1 MIKYK
6 ILLDASNLSL
16 GGGVQVGLALI
27 HNFINDDA
35 FEIICIA
42 SPQIDQQLNII
53 QKQKIKYYFVEN
65 NESIIGKYNQ
75 GKRIA
80 EIEKKYNPNLTFIIF
95 GPSYWKPKSVS
106 IQGFALGKMIYADEL
121 KIGMLEIGLNFVKKM
136 FFLWSDS
143 FLIVETELV
152 KNKLIKFFNYS
163 SDKIFVIGNSYSPA
177 FESYINKNAINSK
190 ISTCFRILVPG
201 SFYPHKNLERIIKA
215 LALIDKNKIELKMIF
230 TIPEDS
236 EGWRYLSTLAEKMNV
251 IELIET
257 VGFIENSKF
266 ARLYQEC
273 GAVICASLV
282 ESSTAVFPEAFLAKR
297 PLLVSDRPFATE
309 LCEDA
314 AIYFDPLSEH
324 SIADAIFKLATNDM
338 LRKELVKKGVKVLE
352 KNYPSA
358 KSKWLMQKE
367 LIIKLINESK

>member
-27 HNFINDDA
+27 HNFINDDN
-35 FEIICIA
+35 FEIICVA
-42 SPQIDQQLNII
+42 SPQIDRQLNIT
-53 QKQKIKYYFVEN
+53 QKQKIKHYFVEKN
-65 NESIIGKYNQ
+65 VSIIAKYNQ

-95 GPSYWKPKSVS
+95 GPSYWKPKSLS

-121 KIGMLEIGLNFVKKM
+121 QIGMLESGLNFVKKM
-136 FFLWSDS
+136 FFLWNDS

-152 KNKLIKFFNYS
+152 KDKLIKFLNYS
-163 SDKIFVIGNSYSPA
+163 TDKIFVIGNSYSPA
-177 FESYINKNAINSK
+177 FESYINNNAINSN
-190 ISTCFRILVPG
+190 ITNCFRILVPG

-215 LALIDKNKIELKMIF
+215 LALIDKKQLELKMIF
-230 TIPEDS
+230 TIPDDS
-236 EGWRYLSTLAEKMNV
+236 EGWRYLSTLAAKMNV

-273 GAVICASLV
+273 DAVICASLV

-314 AIYFDPLSEH
+314 AVYFDPLIEN
-324 SIADAIFKLATNDM
+324 SIADAIFKLATNDV
-338 LRKELVKKGVKVLE
+338 LRNELVKKGVKVLE

-358 KSKWLMQKE
+358 ESKWLMQKN